1 MSLKWR
7 NTETRKDPGTVWS
20 NSATKPVSFEPLQCC
35 FLFFHC
41 PRVFRL
47 KRESRWLS
55 SFSAEKRR
63 QIFQIKNVII
73 YIAGRRS
80 GQCLP
85 VNRRGSVLPRRH
97 VFGIHDPLPGP
108 LRRGD
113 GAERQRQLVCN
124 LCNLVWNDVALLL
137 WKISWEQI
145 WSPRQRALQICS
157 GPRPFKLSLLP
168 TVFQKLVK
176 HIFV

>member
-7 NTETRKDPGTVWS
+7 NTETRKDPGAVWS
-20 NSATKPVSFEPLQCC
+20 NSATKPVSFAFLFRLNRFSAV

-41 PRVFRL
+41 PKVFRL

-124 LCNLVWNDVALLL
+124 LCNSFWNDVALLL
-137 WKISWEQI
+137 WKISWEQ
-145 WSPRQRALQICS
+145 
-157 GPRPFKLSLLP
+157 
-168 TVFQKLVK
+168 T
-176 HIFV
+176 